1 MAALFK
7 GAVTMPSTSPARARA
22 QAVVTKRTDPSPASA
37 LISPSLTWASD
48 GPACNTSIV
57 PGVLVQSA
65 ARSSLR
71 TMAASPPRPCTA
83 LIMTSTS
90 PTTSRRAFWRSSSW
104 PISILAV
111 ISGPM
116 PATSPRVTAS
126 KGSLL
131 GWGCV
136 IA

>member
-1 MAALFK
+1 MAALFS

-22 QAVVTKRTDPSPASA
+22 QAVVTKRTEPSPASA
-37 LISPSLTWASD
+37 LISPSFTWASD
-48 GPACNTSIV
+48 GPACSTSIV
-57 PGVLVQSA
+57 PGVLLVSA

-71 TMAASPPRPCTA
+71 TMAGSPPRLRTA

-104 PISILAV
+104 PMSILAV

-126 KGSLL
+126 RGSFVERV
-131 GWGCV
+131 CV